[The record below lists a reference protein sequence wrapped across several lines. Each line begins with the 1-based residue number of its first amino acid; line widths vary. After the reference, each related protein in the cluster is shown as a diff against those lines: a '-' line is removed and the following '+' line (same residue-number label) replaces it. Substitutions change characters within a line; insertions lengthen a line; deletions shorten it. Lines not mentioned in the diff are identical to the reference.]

1 MAVNINSATIQKIS
15 VARHAADMAR
25 RDTDVDRDTGQVGAR
40 VRDVD
45 KEEGAELSQ
54 RINKKN
60 DLIGEEL

>member
-15 VARHAADMAR
+15 VARHAADMAG
-25 RDTDVDRDTGQVGAR
+25 RDTDVDRDQVGAR

-45 KEEGAELSQ
+45 KEEGTELSQ